1 MKKLYR
7 QNKWLLMMGSIL
19 ILLVPLIIGLLM
31 AIPQFDFFP
40 GSSEGW
46 LGFWGGYLGAVLSIF
61 GAMYIF
67 RAESKKS
74 IAELEKSIEEQK
86 DLNAWFMVRQH
97 VLDENKNLMAAV
109 QKSHNSWDKIRLQL
123 GYLPA
128 KSETERNS
136 VDDTIMN
143 LFMDIT
149 AEANNLNFARLT
161 IYSNEEAFS
170 NIVDA
175 YAVNIAKLSEEII
188 ECIKYM
194 GIGEQRLTNIR
205 HHIFSLG
212 ADLDTIRSF
221 ISLKSNEIL
230 SEMDINSIDKGDR

>member
-1 MKKLYR
+1 MKELYR

-74 IAELEKSIEEQK
+74 IAELEKSIKEQK
-86 DLNAWFMVRQH
+86 DLNAWFIVRQH

-109 QKSHNSWDKIRLQL
+109 QKSHSSWDKVRLQL
-123 GYLPA
+123 GYLPTE
-128 KSETERNS
+128 SETERNS

-143 LFMDIT
+143 LFMDIA
-149 AEANNLNFARLT
+149 AETNNLNFARLT
-161 IYSNEEAFS
+161 IYSNETYSSIAEAYS
-170 NIVDA
+170 VTSS
-175 YAVNIAKLSEEII
+175 KLSEEIA
-188 ECIKYM
+188 ECIQDKE
-194 GIGEQRLTNIR
+194 IGEQRLIDVRLRIFDLGKYLNAIR
-205 HHIFSLG
+205 
-212 ADLDTIRSF
+212 DF
-221 ISLKSNEIL
+221 ISQKSNEIL
-230 SEMDINSIDKGDR
+230 SEMDINSIGKEKN